1 MIAPIFSLL
10 AQCDRVTNL
19 LEADG
24 IVRAWSF
31 GVAPDEPQLPY
42 VTWQNVSG
50 TAFNNLDDR
59 PSGDQVT
66 IQFDIYDT
74 NDERLIELARAVRYA
89 IELDCNVTSIRNVER
104 DPANGVFHISF
115 DAMWVLPN

>member
-1 MIAPIFSLL
+1 MIAPVFQLL
-10 AQCDRVTNL
+10 AKCERVTDIL
-19 LEADG
+19 KADG

-31 GVAPDEPQLPY
+31 GVAPDEPELPY

-74 NDERLIELARAVRYA
+74 DDERLIELARAVRYA

-104 DPANGVFHISF
+104 DPTNGVFHIGF
-115 DAMWVLPN
+115 DVVWVLPN